1 MRATNLREGTMFY
14 SHLSLHKMQPTKED
28 AYLQLDLRGGV
39 KSIREMTTRGGDL
52 HISKGL
58 ATTFPLTEEKC
69 L

>member
-1 MRATNLREGTMFY
+1 
-14 SHLSLHKMQPTKED
+14 MQPTNED
-28 AYLQLDLRGGV
+28 AYLQLDLRDGV

-58 ATTFPLTEEKC
+58 AATFPLTEEKC